1 MEEFLQTEMWFTD
14 EQRYSKWRARVNEI
28 CIEAFGLDIDSLP
41 DFTWR
46 RAYDH
51 GITPWDAVDGATRTW
66 SPDVE
71 RIWEEHI
78 VAGVPV

>member
-1 MEEFLQTEMWFTD
+1 MEDFLQLEMWFTD
-14 EQRYSKWRARVNEI
+14 EQRYDKWKARVNEI
-28 CIEAFGLDIDSLP
+28 CLEAFGLDVESLP

-51 GITPWDAVDGATRTW
+51 GITPWNAIDEATRSW

-71 RIWEEHI
+71 ALWEEHI

>member
-1 MEEFLQTEMWFTD
+1 MEDYIQAEMWFTD
-14 EQRYSKWRARVNEI
+14 EQRYNKWKARVNEI
-28 CIEAFGLDIDSLP
+28 CIEAFGLDVESLP

-51 GITPWDAVDGATRTW
+51 GIAPWDAVDEATRTW

-71 RIWEEHI
+71 RVWEEHI
-78 VAGVPV
+78 CAGVPV

>member
-1 MEEFLQTEMWFTD
+1 MEDYTQAEMWFTD
-14 EQRYSKWRARVNEI
+14 EQRYAKWKARVNEI
-28 CIEAFGLDIDSLP
+28 CTEAFGLDVESLP

-46 RAYDH
+46 RAYNH
-51 GITPWDAVDGATRTW
+51 GIAPWNAVDEATRTW

-71 RIWEEHI
+71 RVWEEHI